1 MSHLGPYADW
11 AAGLFGRVPPLDAAD
26 VRRRVKAL
34 LQVPDVAERPR
45 DVREGPS
52 WLSGGV
58 AGLEVSWSVGYGP
71 RTSAWL
77 LRPAGAVGPLPG
89 VLALHGHDGHKFYGK
104 EKIADGPVA
113 VDVAA
118 LRDGLYGG
126 RAFASDLA
134 RAGFTVLVN
143 DVFGW
148 GSRRFPLSSMPALLL
163 ELASATR
170 ELVPPD
176 ELSRG
181 AGEAAGYNTAAWHH
195 EHLEAKY
202 CAMLGTSLPA
212 VIAAEDRVAASYLR
226 SRPDVAGPIG
236 CVGLS
241 GGGGR
246 AALLTATD
254 DEIAAAVVVAMM
266 STYEAL
272 ADRHVLGHSWMFF
285 PPGLSAFADWPDLAA
300 CHAPTPL
307 LVQYDRDDP
316 LFPLAGQEAA
326 HARIARHYPGGGYRG
341 SFYDGGHKFDRA
353 MQHEAFTWLR
363 EQLTGA

>member
-1 MSHLGPYADW
+1 VSDLGPYGDW
-11 AAGLFGRVPPLDAAD
+11 ASGRLAGLPRLAAPD

-34 LQVPDVAERPR
+34 FQVPDVAERPR
-45 DVREGPS
+45 EVREGVS
-52 WLSGGV
+52 WVSGGV

-71 RTSAWL
+71 RTSTWL
-77 LRPAGAVGPLPG
+77 LRPVGVDRPLPG

-104 EKIADGPVA
+104 EKIADGPVP

-134 RAGFTVLVN
+134 RAGFTVLVP

-148 GSRRFPLSSMPALLL
+148 GSRRFPLSSMPPLLR
-163 ELASATR
+163 ELTSATR
-170 ELVPPD
+170 GVVPPD
-176 ELSRG
+176 PLSRG
-181 AGEAAGYNTAAWHH
+181 VDYNTAAWHH
-195 EHLEAKY
+195 EHLVAKY
-202 CAMLGTSLPA
+202 CAMLGTHLPA

-226 SRPDVAGPIG
+226 SRSDVVGPVG

-266 STYEAL
+266 SSYQAL
-272 ADRHVLGHSWMFF
+272 ADRHVLGHSWMLF

-300 CHAPTPL
+300 CHAPVPL
-307 LVQYDRDDP
+307 LVQYNREDP
-316 LFPLAGQEAA
+316 LFPLAGQQAA
-326 HARIARHYPGGGYRG
+326 HARIAEHYPDGGYQG
-341 SFYDGGHKFDRA
+341 SFHDGGHKFDRV
-353 MQHEAFTWLR
+353 MQRVAFSWL
-363 EQLTGA
+363 GARLAPE